1 MTHHDL
7 RSAKTN
13 KYNPKVF
20 KHVLAI
26 VSQNGYPYKNIIK

>member
-1 MTHHDL
+1 MTPHNQRL
-7 RSAKTN
+7 EKTN

-20 KHVLAI
+20 MHVLAI